1 MAGIPTM
8 SLKTMQFT
16 PAGFTPLQYNFTPA
30 DMTTLERAMSQR
42 EARMNQ
48 AYQTKG
54 SIDTALGQIEKAL
67 NPAESK
73 WFADYK
79 NNINNQINQ
88 RMDAGDYGD
97 AYRKAV
103 SLAGDVAKDDALIGR
118 INAQEEYKKKITE
131 AENRKNNGT
140 VTKEAFNWW
149 LAHNQYKYEPGEI
162 HDGKELVG
170 KLADLTPLY
179 DRIDFDKEAL
189 LAAQM
194 VEEEAGSS
202 TTSNSWSKGNS
213 DGSGSAG
220 SAKNSLEY
228 HRKKQE
234 RIVEVLKARLSSQE
248 KKNQLQQEYDVT
260 DWSIKQE
267 VDKLNSEINN
277 PNISSEDKANLE
289 QQIQEQKA
297 SFYRNGSK
305 ITYDDWLKE
314 KIDESVFA
322 KNLSYDRQST
332 VHETSSHSQAATAGG
347 RGGSGG
353 SDEQSGLVRSALN
366 ALLNVKGPTVRML
379 DSYDTSTMDTATSG
393 VLGIMGNF
401 YTYDDPRIKR
411 NYGGVTSGFPYLGT
425 IFHNKP
431 DGTNPLGANSDLS
444 LFFFNNNNNTTIPYL
459 PEGIQQS
466 YYPPVG
472 QNKTGV
478 GKYNYDY
485 LNPSL
490 Y

>member
-1 MAGIPTM
+1 MAEIPTM

-88 RMDAGDYGD
+88 LMDAGDYGD

-179 DRIDFDKEAL
+179 DKIDFDKEAV

-202 TTSNSWSKGNS
+202 TTGNTWSKGNS
-213 DGSGSAG
+213 DGSGSGG
-220 SAKNSLEY
+220 STKDSVEY

-260 DWSIKQE
+260 DWFIKQE
-267 VDKLNSEINN
+267 EDRLNAEINN
-277 PNISSEDKANLE
+277 PNTSSEDKVKLK
-289 QQIQEQKA
+289 QQIKEQKA
-297 SFYRNGSK
+297 SFYRNASK

-332 VHETSSHSQAATAGG
+332 VHETSSHSQAATAKG
-347 RGGSGG
+347 REGSEGYG
-353 SDEQSGLVRSALN
+353 LSDLVKSALN
-366 ALLNVKGPTVRML
+366 TLLNVKGPTVRMTN
-379 DSYDTSTMDTATSG
+379 SYDTSTMDAATSG
-393 VLGIMGNF
+393 VLGIMNSF

-411 NYGGVTSGFPYLGT
+411 NYGGVTNSFPYLGT
-425 IFHNKP
+425 MFPNMP
-431 DGTNPLGANSDLS
+431 GGTNSLGANINSS

-459 PEGIQQS
+459 PEGI
-466 YYPPVG
+466 
-472 QNKTGV
+472 
-478 GKYNYDY
+478 
-485 LNPSL
+485 
-490 Y
+490 